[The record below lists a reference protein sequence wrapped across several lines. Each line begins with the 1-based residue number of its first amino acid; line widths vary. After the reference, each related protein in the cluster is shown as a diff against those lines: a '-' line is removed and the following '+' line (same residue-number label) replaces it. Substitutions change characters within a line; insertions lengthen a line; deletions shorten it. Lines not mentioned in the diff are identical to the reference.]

1 MWWSHKTQ
9 WNNYN
14 FHLYSLSILNVSSLV
29 SLILL
34 EPEFLLLHFSSACP
48 ISSENLFHEK
58 RSFEI
63 VDRAKKIVWHLFCFV
78 FFSFLFLCLQWTNC
92 FFKIEKNLFQVFVDN
107 QVELPCLIEPSLGD
121 FRCETNLL
129 WFFCLRRFR
138 FCETEGIQNVEVGPA
153 SRRQSVGTT
162 ISADDSFQPA
172 TSCRSQWRV
181 PYEMFYLLIVNYYE
195 NVWLH
200 DYNDFEF
207 YNEIYFSDDSNKLPQ
222 PMKGTLWNVLFINSQ
237 WKCIC
242 VLAWLEWFCISRLF
256 YFADTS
262 FQPKKTLRR

>member
-48 ISSENLFHEK
+48 LSTENLFHEK

-63 VDRAKKIVWHLFCFV
+63 VDRAKKIVWHKWHLFCFV
-78 FFSFLFLCLQWTNC
+78 FFSCVCNGQTVSLKL
-92 FFKIEKNLFQVFVDN
+92 KIEKNLFQVFLDN

-129 WFFCLRRFR
+129 WFFFFCLRRFR

-162 ISADDSFQPA
+162 ISADDSF
-172 TSCRSQWRV
+172 
-181 PYEMFYLLIVNYYE
+181 
-195 NVWLH
+195 
-200 DYNDFEF
+200 
-207 YNEIYFSDDSNKLPQ
+207 
-222 PMKGTLWNVLFINSQ
+222 
-237 WKCIC
+237 
-242 VLAWLEWFCISRLF
+242 
-256 YFADTS
+256 
-262 FQPKKTLRR
+262 